1 MNNEGTQA
9 SAPQLF
15 IVEFDLNE
23 LSSHFFNQVLGFKRA
38 AEERG
43 WTPRILLGKDVAPAL
58 ADPLQGH
65 RLIEPEATDAV
76 TSPRQAD
83 GFAKS
88 DQQLQSLWNAIE
100 AMAVSS
106 RDIVLITSSRPVVVY
121 SLGAWLNRLGPEQ
134 RPAVFIRF
142 FSHEYLDLKTMHY
155 NERSSLHRFA
165 ARDLSLKP
173 GQERVFFTV
182 NNEKMIAPLAQLCA
196 RRVFQMPLPKY
207 YGEVPASRRANEEA
221 PAIYAHLNMRS
232 GVMLDQIK
240 SAIHTVLDKH
250 PRAKFLLKYC
260 ENAIRPGSEG
270 RLSRALI
277 ARGIEL
283 VPPEQTHAD
292 HMSTI
297 ERSDIVFL
305 PYEATEYAALASG
318 VFAEAA
324 ALGKVIVY
332 PDNTW
337 MAEQVAHGYAVG
349 VGFAAARHAE
359 TSVAVIDALD
369 ALAGLSTAAAAR
381 SHDFRALHSCERNL
395 DLMAAL
401 AADKHDMLL
410 RSAPGSQIKFDKPLQ
425 SRGYLGFGWSSYEP
439 RGVWT
444 DGASAEVSFF
454 VAPQTAGPLDVHLR
468 LTPFLSKGRPQAISV
483 SVGGVELC
491 KWNLPY
497 KRARNARWC
506 SLRIPLP
513 LAANGEIRLQL
524 HVKDPHSPKQAG
536 MSDDERALGV
546 MLHEMRLGRRWRL
559 LPWSRQTARIR

>member
-142 FSHEYLDLKTMHY
+142 FSHEYLDLKNDALQRT
-155 NERSSLHRFA
+155 EFIAPVCRKRPFAEAWARKGLLHRQQREDDRTAGPTLRATRIPDASSKILRRGARVA
-165 ARDLSLKP
+165 AVRTRKLS
-173 GQERVFFTV
+173 RH
-182 NNEKMIAPLAQLCA
+182 LCT
-196 RRVFQMPLPKY
+196 
-207 YGEVPASRRANEEA
+207 
-221 PAIYAHLNMRS
+221 HLNMRS

-260 ENAIRPGSEG
+260 ENAIPPRI
-270 RLSRALI
+270 LRA
-277 ARGIEL
+277 
-283 VPPEQTHAD
+283 
-292 HMSTI
+292 
-297 ERSDIVFL
+297 
-305 PYEATEYAALASG
+305 
-318 VFAEAA
+318 
-324 ALGKVIVY
+324 
-332 PDNTW
+332 
-337 MAEQVAHGYAVG
+337 
-349 VGFAAARHAE
+349 
-359 TSVAVIDALD
+359 
-369 ALAGLSTAAAAR
+369 
-381 SHDFRALHSCERNL
+381 
-395 DLMAAL
+395 
-401 AADKHDMLL
+401 
-410 RSAPGSQIKFDKPLQ
+410 
-425 SRGYLGFGWSSYEP
+425 
-439 RGVWT
+439 
-444 DGASAEVSFF
+444 ASA
-454 VAPQTAGPLDVHLR
+454 AP
-468 LTPFLSKGRPQAISV
+468 
-483 SVGGVELC
+483 
-491 KWNLPY
+491 
-497 KRARNARWC
+497 
-506 SLRIPLP
+506 
-513 LAANGEIRLQL
+513 
-524 HVKDPHSPKQAG
+524 
-536 MSDDERALGV
+536 
-546 MLHEMRLGRRWRL
+546 
-559 LPWSRQTARIR
+559 